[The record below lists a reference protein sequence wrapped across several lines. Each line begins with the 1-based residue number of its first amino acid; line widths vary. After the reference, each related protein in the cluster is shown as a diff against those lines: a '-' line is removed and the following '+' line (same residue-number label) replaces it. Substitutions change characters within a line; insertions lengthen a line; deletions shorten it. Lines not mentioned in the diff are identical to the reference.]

1 MISQYK
7 ARYSNA
13 HVHGDGRFVGRR
25 RENFGMM
32 SPVKGGGQKSSA
44 ERDLNVVISISSEFR
59 RRDGAGNDTGDRNVK
74 RRREETDKNV
84 VVNLLNG

>member
-1 MISQYK
+1 M
-7 ARYSNA
+7 
-13 HVHGDGRFVGRR
+13 
-25 RENFGMM
+25 
-32 SPVKGGGQKSSA
+32 GGQKSSA

-84 VVNLLNG
+84 VVKLLNG